1 MYSQN
6 EEELF
11 ITKFFNGF
19 TGTLLSIG
27 ENDGKTFSNALK
39 LIELGWNAFLV
50 EPSPVAFEKLKLL
63 HQNNPKVFCINK
75 AIGNTNGTITLHE
88 SGAHVNGGKDI
99 ALVSSLIESETKKW
113 KQSGVNFKA
122 VQVEVLDYKTF
133 ADDLSFDFITIDAEG
148 MDIDILKQID
158 LSNTKL
164 ICIEW
169 NGLDTNY
176 INILNH
182 TSIFGI
188 SHIVY
193 KSIENLIIS
202 RY

>member
-39 LIELGWNAFLV
+39 LIELGWIAILV
-50 EPSPVAFEKLKLL
+50 EPSPVAYQKLKLL
-63 HQNNPKVFCINK
+63 HENNKRVFCVNK

-88 SGAHVNGGKDI
+88 SGAHVRGGNDI

-122 VQVEVLDYKTF
+122 VQVEMLDYKTF
-133 ADDLSFDFITIDAEG
+133 ADNTSFDFITIDAEG

-158 LSNTKL
+158 LSWTRL
-164 ICIEW
+164 LCIEW
-169 NGLDTNY
+169 NGVESNQ
-176 INILNH
+176 IEILKH
-182 TSIFGI
+182 TSKFGMSSVI
-188 SHIVY
+188 Y
-193 KSIENLIIS
+193 KSVENLIIS
-202 RY
+202 R